1 MKFFIYIYL
10 FLILLSCN
18 SNKDVEFANKP
29 KIFLEP
35 TNPIIGENL
44 TIYYNTND
52 SSAVFQN
59 QDTLYANIE
68 FNGLYET
75 IKYKLMLEKDGE
87 VFKGNMIVPSDAYY
101 FTLSITPKYIYKT
114 NEIISSLVLNT
125 DGNPA
130 KGALAEQILYSKSYD
145 EAQEYYAEDTK
156 LYPNNNLRLSS
167 LSKMIFGSYMNSD
180 SILHSADSLYKII
193 KTNNITDTL
202 DYYSTLIACLDI
214 YSGLKDWDKCIDL
227 LEIILDNK
235 KYKYN
240 YNNIFLYNSI
250 SNISKEIIQN
260 ELNNKLSLKL
270 KELILSDKSLYF
282 NILYFRNLIDFGS
295 DFVDIII
302 INNTIEKLFA
312 INKEIT
318 KGDEFIEIFSSL
330 YALYIIDYHNKNYNT
345 IININNKF
353 FNNFIQYY
361 KSDFWKK
368 INVEP
373 AIGPSEGQIGILI
386 EKLNDAYIKIKDT
399 TKAISTILNYIKST
413 NKITEFNRGSLSL
426 MSIKL
431 FDLAFAQNDFEISKL
446 ALNYAAKFS
455 SPYLDSKFKEF
466 NKKMNLLN
474 IDTFMISDNIKAKSR
489 FLTKNEIDVIN
500 INSININASDSTIFL
515 FLLDDSCPSCNL
527 GLNEAIDT
535 LKAVTNY
542 KFKIIISS
550 QADKKELNELYGDNV
565 EIHRNPEN
573 LAAVFKLNM
582 LPALFVIRQNKLV
595 HLSKNITSEKS
606 AYINLLDYK

>member
-1 MKFFIYIYL
+1 MKFFIYTYL

-59 QDTLYANIE
+59 QDTLYGNIE
-68 FNGLYET
+68 FNGLYEN
-75 IKYKLMLEKDGE
+75 IKYRLMLEKDGK
-87 VFKGNMIVPSDAYY
+87 VFKGNVIVPSDAYY

-114 NEIISSLVLNT
+114 NEILTSLVLNT

-145 EAQEYYAEDTK
+145 EAQEYYVVDTK

-167 LSKMIFGSYMNSD
+167 LSKMIFVSYMNSD
-180 SILHSADSLYKII
+180 SILHSADSLYRII

-235 KYKYN
+235 KYKYD
-240 YNNIFLYNSI
+240 YNNMFLYNCI

-282 NILYFRNLIDFGS
+282 NNLYFRNLIDFGS
-295 DFVDIII
+295 DFIDINI

-318 KGDEFIEIFSSL
+318 KGDEFIEIFSTL

-353 FNNFIQYY
+353 FNNLIQYS

-368 INVEP
+368 FNVEP

-431 FDLAFAQNDFEISKL
+431 FDLAFAQNDFEISKF
-446 ALNYAAKFS
+446 ALNYAAKYS
-455 SPYLDSKFKEF
+455 SPYLDDKFKEF
-466 NKKMNLLN
+466 KKKMNFLN

-489 FLTKNEIDVIN
+489 FLTKNEIDAIN

-550 QADKKELNELYGDNV
+550 QSDRKELNELYGDNV
-565 EIHRNPEN
+565 EVHRNPEN

-582 LPALFVIRQNKLV
+582 LPALFVIKQNKLV